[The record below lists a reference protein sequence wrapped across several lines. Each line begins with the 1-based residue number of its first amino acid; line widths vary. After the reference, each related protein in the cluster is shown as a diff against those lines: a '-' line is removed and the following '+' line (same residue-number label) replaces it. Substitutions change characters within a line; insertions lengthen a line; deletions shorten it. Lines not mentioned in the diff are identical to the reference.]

1 MEDCIS
7 SAGEY
12 GKYQKIIIFISI
24 TTGSIPFILSISY
37 AYLTKMPSF
46 LAKDSLGRYT
56 IETEFDNEIF
66 CSNDNNDYIK
76 DKKNSVDN
84 FTYEFDL
91 YCNKEFFLPLY
102 STVFF
107 LGGLLGSIFFAP
119 IPDRYGRKT
128 IFQILQIFTLFL
140 QLNLLLAI
148 GPWHLVFVYFFSGV
162 ATYTFGMSSI
172 IVAEYLPRN
181 ITNIVMSITN
191 GCFPLCGIL
200 VGIFFCIFNNKKVL
214 FLVTTLIQL
223 ISTYFTIKYF
233 KESPIW
239 LFSMKLKEKF
249 YQNMKEIS
257 VINNKEIEFQEYLRN
272 NKDNLDK
279 LMSKNNNSEEGL
291 NKEENEN
298 IKTYTLKEIFGFNS
312 QRDNL
317 IKSFIS
323 WFLIPSVFY
332 GIILNLAYFK
342 GNFYIICFCS
352 FLGEISGELSSG
364 FLAGLF
370 GRIKIMCLNCFISG
384 ISIIIFTL
392 ANSEFINYLCIY
404 LATMGVASCF
414 NVLFIHTPEL
424 YPTPIRGTICGYT
437 YLLSRMGPMVVSPIT
452 ANFGIFNTNILFAF
466 LCIFS
471 GIIIS
476 KLPETLGKELL
487 NEIPELEGIGILVD
501 STFGKLSNKR
511 YLLSEKLFKTSF
523 AGHDPI
529 SLRQIG
535 AKSFAQ
541 FTNIGSGIF
550 SRK

>member
-1 MEDCIS
+1 MYPFYITIS
-7 SAGEY
+7 
-12 GKYQKIIIFISI
+12 KTFCKKI
-24 TTGSIPFILSISY
+24 
-37 AYLTKMPSF
+37 
-46 LAKDSLGRYT
+46 
-56 IETEFDNEIF
+56 EI
-66 CSNDNNDYIK
+66 
-76 DKKNSVDN
+76 V
-84 FTYEFDL
+84 
-91 YCNKEFFLPLY
+91 
-102 STVFF
+102 
-107 LGGLLGSIFFAP
+107 
-119 IPDRYGRKT
+119 
-128 IFQILQIFTLFL
+128 
-140 QLNLLLAI
+140 
-148 GPWHLVFVYFFSGV
+148 
-162 ATYTFGMSSI
+162 
-172 IVAEYLPRN
+172 
-181 ITNIVMSITN
+181 
-191 GCFPLCGIL
+191 
-200 VGIFFCIFNNKKVL
+200 
-214 FLVTTLIQL
+214 
-223 ISTYFTIKYF
+223 
-233 KESPIW
+233 
-239 LFSMKLKEKF
+239 
-249 YQNMKEIS
+249 
-257 VINNKEIEFQEYLRN
+257 
-272 NKDNLDK
+272 
-279 LMSKNNNSEEGL
+279 
-291 NKEENEN
+291 
-298 IKTYTLKEIFGFNS
+298 
-312 QRDNL
+312 
-317 IKSFIS
+317 
-323 WFLIPSVFY
+323 VFY

-384 ISIIIFTL
+384 LSIIIFTL

-424 YPTPIRGTICGYT
+424 YPTPIRGMICGYT

-501 STFGKLSNKR
+501 STFGKLSSKR